1 MRGTFLLFF
10 CLLSVNGIPI
20 QKNVHLPEEDMTTPE
35 IISYYG
41 YPSET
46 HFATTSDGYILQMH
60 RIPFGIRKEHTK
72 LTTDDRQFW
81 RFSWDEMAQY
91 DLEAMFNTIEEVTG
105 QREIYYLGHSQGT
118 LTMFAKF
125 STDPEFRQRVK
136 RFFALAPV
144 ATVKTIKGM
153 LLYLADY
160 VYPYVGWIFNL
171 LGDGE
176 FLPSNWLMK
185 LISKYVCDG
194 EFEAICANIIFLVAG
209 PETSNLNQTRMGVI
223 TSHAPGSNRLATDIN
238 NYLIPNLNPNVVQ
251 EHVILDDYSHLEGRY
266 VGLLFEMERPVGSF
280 VFFDNYRY
288 FILFLGWICLTT
300 ISSNMIALN
309 FTLICM
315 VPSADNSTVAD
326 NYTTFN
332 YTNTQK
338 NLLMLFA
345 AIGSLVGSL
354 PFNLLYTRYGTRYVF
369 LVAAVLS
376 ATSTFALPF
385 AVRTSFKIFLFVRFI
400 QGISYS
406 ADFAA
411 MGMICSRWASL
422 NEYAI
427 FISILTCYSPLS
439 SSISNPIAGAICE
452 SKFKWPFVYYSHSI
466 ACILIFICWTF
477 FYTDHP
483 RKTQFVSNREL
494 EVINH
499 GKSEAHVKADKYVP
513 YKVRCLELLFDLI
526 SLGNIGMFLLMYLP
540 TFLKNVLDYS
550 VEETGFFGMIPT
562 LAPLPMKLIFGV
574 ISDKL
579 TSITEITKMRIFNTT
594 AVFIPGILYAIVGF
608 VPSNFFFW
616 FAVTDKPASFTL
628 LTSPKV

>member
-1 MRGTFLLFF
+1 
-10 CLLSVNGIPI
+10 
-20 QKNVHLPEEDMTTPE
+20 
-35 IISYYG
+35 
-41 YPSET
+41 
-46 HFATTSDGYILQMH
+46 
-60 RIPFGIRKEHTK
+60 
-72 LTTDDRQFW
+72 
-81 RFSWDEMAQY
+81 
-91 DLEAMFNTIEEVTG
+91 
-105 QREIYYLGHSQGT
+105 
-118 LTMFAKF
+118 
-125 STDPEFRQRVK
+125 
-136 RFFALAPV
+136 
-144 ATVKTIKGM
+144 
-153 LLYLADY
+153 
-160 VYPYVGWIFNL
+160 
-171 LGDGE
+171 
-176 FLPSNWLMK
+176 
-185 LISKYVCDG
+185 
-194 EFEAICANIIFLVAG
+194 
-209 PETSNLNQTRMGVI
+209 
-223 TSHAPGSNRLATDIN
+223 
-238 NYLIPNLNPNVVQ
+238 
-251 EHVILDDYSHLEGRY
+251 
-266 VGLLFEMERPVGSF
+266 MERPVGSF

-513 YKVRCLELLFDLI
+513 YKEICKSPVILCVWLNAFVDLF
-526 SLGNIGMFLLMYLP
+526 SGMFLLMYLP

-608 VPSNFFFW
+608 VPVNQKSTIVLLFSMIHMFISTCAGGFYKLGAIHSRHLFAFVVSVIQFVKCCTLFLGPLLMEIFVKDESNGKQWKNIFIILSASLILSNFFFW